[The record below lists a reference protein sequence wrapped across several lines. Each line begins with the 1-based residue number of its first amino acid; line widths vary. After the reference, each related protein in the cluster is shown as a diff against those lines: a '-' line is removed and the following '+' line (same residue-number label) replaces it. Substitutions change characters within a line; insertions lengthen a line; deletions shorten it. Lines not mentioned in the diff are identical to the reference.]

1 MRIPVVAIVGRP
13 NVGKS
18 TYFNRILRR
27 RQAVVDDTPG
37 VTRDRN
43 SGLADHSDKSFYLVD
58 TGGWYPGAT
67 EGMEGHIAEQ
77 VNAAL
82 SECDAVLFMVDT
94 RDGVSGLDEEISQK
108 LHQLPANVPV
118 IVLVNKVDSDRWEDH
133 ALEFASLGWEHM
145 FPVSSIEGRGVADSL
160 DCLLEQFPESGGTK
174 EAGEGIKVAIIGRP
188 NVGKSSLTNRLLGE
202 DRVIVDEKP
211 GTTRDSIDVPW
222 IWHKR
227 TFWLIDTAG
236 LQHQWEH
243 LPGFEFYSA
252 LRSIRALERADVAL
266 LMFDTTAKLSRQD
279 QRVASIVQESG
290 KPCILLFN
298 KWDAIEKD
306 SYTLHHKEIEYR
318 ESLTFLDYAPSLFIS
333 ALTAQRINHIPQK
346 IIDIYEKGQFR
357 VSTADVN
364 KTLSK
369 AIEKTPPRGRRGK
382 KAPKILYG
390 TQLKSLPPTFGL
402 FARHP
407 EGISKE
413 YIRYLGRQFRE
424 DYDFEGSPIRFWMRT
439 TTGQTAARGKKK
451 VD

>member
-18 TYFNRILRR
+18 TYFNRILGR

-43 SGLADHSDKSFYLVD
+43 SGQAEHCGRPFYLVD

-67 EGMEGHIAEQ
+67 DGMEGHIAEQ
-77 VNAAL
+77 VNQAL
-82 SECDAVLFMVDT
+82 NECDAVLFMVNS
-94 RDGVSGLDEEISQK
+94 REGVVGLDEDISKK
-108 LHQLPANVPV
+108 LHQLASSVPV
-118 IVLVNKVDSDRWEDH
+118 IVLANKVDSDRWESH
-133 ALEFASLGWEHM
+133 SHEFASLGWEHV
-145 FPVSSIEGRGVADSL
+145 FPVSSIEGRGVAESL
-160 DCLLEQFPESGGTK
+160 DCLLELFVDAGGTK

-202 DRVIVDEKP
+202 ERVIVDSKP

-243 LPGFEFYSA
+243 LPGFEFYSS
-252 LRSIRALERADVAL
+252 LRSIRALERSDVAL
-266 LMFDTTAKLSRQD
+266 LMFDTTEKLSRQD

-306 SYTLHHKEIEYR
+306 SYTLHQKEIEYR

-333 ALTAQRINHIPQK
+333 ALTAQRINQIPEKVIQ
-346 IIDIYEKGQFR
+346 IYEKAHSKI
-357 VSTADVN
+357 STADVN
-364 KTLSK
+364 KTLQR
-369 AIEKTPPRGRRGK
+369 AIDKTPPRGRRGK

-390 TQLKSLPPTFGL
+390 TQLKTAPPTFGL
-402 FARHP
+402 YARHP
-407 EGISKE
+407 DGISKE

-439 TTGQTAARGKKK
+439 TTGQTPARGKKK
-451 VD
+451 S